1 MRLAVNTGGWSES
14 RQINADPD
22 SDVRASA
29 AQPRRGPHG
38 ARPPQVARSLLSL
51 KIVPL
56 VLLTLVSSM
65 SACVVPVA
73 PNFQDPPG
81 GLPNIAPYL
90 LSVVPDLGTFVPVI
104 TQDFQVTVTDQ
115 NVGDDLYYVWAID
128 YPPFNNAV
136 TRTSPGKVLH
146 LQTGVQLSAPL
157 SLAVTCA
164 LAPVPT
170 IAVHRLEFI
179 VADRPL
185 DPSMPNNRLDQVV
198 QGSGGLVAYAD
209 WKFQITCP

>member
-1 MRLAVNTGGWSES
+1 M
-14 RQINADPD
+14 
-22 SDVRASA
+22 
-29 AQPRRGPHG
+29 
-38 ARPPQVARSLLSL
+38 
-51 KIVPL
+51 

-73 PNFQDPPG
+73 PTFQDPPA

-90 LSVVPDLGTFVPVI
+90 VSVVPDLGTFVPVI

-128 YPPFNNAV
+128 YPPFNSAV
-136 TRTSPGKVLH
+136 TRTSPGEVHH
-146 LQTGVQLSAPL
+146 LQNGTQLSAPL

-164 LAPVPT
+164 LAPVAT

-185 DPSMPNNRLDQVV
+185 DTTMPNNRLDEVEP
-198 QGSGGLVAYAD
+198 GSDGLVAYAD
-209 WKFQITCP
+209 WTFQITCP